1 VVYDGKTLA
10 LPERSGSWAIEQAQ
24 RQAKW
29 LAGWLSATGDRVHVT
44 PVVAMPGWF
53 VERKSHGEVLVFSGK
68 ELRSHLLKVRSAKPL
83 SAEMQRAVHQVERQC
98 RDVAPSYRP
107 DKTNIGE
114 R

>member
-1 VVYDGKTLA
+1 MAECYR
-10 LPERSGSWAIEQAQ
+10 RSGPCH
-24 RQAKW
+24 
-29 LAGWLSATGDRVHVT
+29 AGGGNA
-44 PVVAMPGWF
+44 GWF